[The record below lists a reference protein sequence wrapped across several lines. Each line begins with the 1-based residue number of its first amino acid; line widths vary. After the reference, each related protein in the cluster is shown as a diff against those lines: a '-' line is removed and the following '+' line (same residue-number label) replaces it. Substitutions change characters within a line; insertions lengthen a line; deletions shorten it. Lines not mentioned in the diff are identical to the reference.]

1 METYPKNRKRLLFA
15 VGSFAAGSVL
25 LSSFALAAGGGGAD
39 RSADLLDLLYRWIN
53 FALLVIILYVVL
65 RRVPI
70 KEYFSSRIEGIKK
83 ELEDLKNQKETA
95 EAKARDLE
103 SKLKAFEGE
112 RKEILEQYRA
122 DGLAEK
128 ERILAEARER
138 AKQILQQAEVSIQ
151 YEMQSAKEKL
161 KQDVVALAAQRAEEL
176 IAREMTDRDQDR
188 LVDEFIEKLGK
199 TH

>member
-1 METYPKNRKRLLFA
+1 MESYSKCGKRLLFSL
-15 VGSFAAGSVL
+15 GCFASASAF
-25 LSSFALAAGGGGAD
+25 LSSFALAAGGGAD
-39 RSADLLDLLYRWIN
+39 RSADLLDLLYRFIN
-53 FALLVIILYVVL
+53 FALLVIILFIVL
-65 RRVPI
+65 RKVPL
-70 KEYFSSRIEGIKK
+70 KEFFSSRIEGIKK
-83 ELEDLKNQKETA
+83 ELEDLKKQR
-95 EAKARDLE
+95 EAAQRKAQELE

-112 RKEILEQYRA
+112 RKEILAQYRA

-128 ERILAEARER
+128 ERILAEARDR
-138 AKQILQQAEVSIQ
+138 AKQILEQAEMSIQ

-161 KQDVVALAAQRAEEL
+161 KQDMVALAARRAEEI

>member
-1 METYPKNRKRLLFA
+1 MESYSKNGKRLLFSL
-15 VGSFAAGSVL
+15 GCFASASVL
-25 LSSFALAAGGGGAD
+25 LSSFAFAAGGGAD
-39 RSADLLDLLYRWIN
+39 RSGDLLDLLYRFIN
-53 FALLVIILYVVL
+53 FALLVIILFFVL
-65 RRVPI
+65 RKVPI

-83 ELEDLKNQKETA
+83 ELEDLKKQR
-95 EAKARDLE
+95 EAARRKAQELE

-112 RKEILEQYRA
+112 RKEILAQYRA

-128 ERILAEARER
+128 ERILAEARDR
-138 AKQILQQAEVSIQ
+138 AKQILEQAEMSIQ

-161 KQDVVALAAQRAEEL
+161 KQDVVALAAQRAEEI
-176 IAREMTDRDQDR
+176 IAREMTDKDQDR

>member
-1 METYPKNRKRLLFA
+1 METYPKSRKRLWFA
-15 VGSFAAGSVL
+15 VACFATGSVL
-25 LSSFALAAGGGGAD
+25 LSSFASAAEGGGAD
-39 RSADLLDLLYRWIN
+39 RSGDLLDLLYRWIN
-53 FALLVIILYVVL
+53 FTLLVIILYVVMK
-65 RRVPI
+65 RVPI
-70 KEYFSSRIEGIKK
+70 KEYFTSRIEGIKK
-83 ELEDLKNQKETA
+83 ELADLKKQRETA

-103 SKLKAFEGE
+103 SKLKAFEGQ

-151 YEMQSAKEKL
+151 YEMQSAKERL
-161 KQDVVALAAQRAEEL
+161 KQDVVALAAQRAEEI